1 MDIRKRSTLGIT
13 RNKRIDPN
21 KIIAFVVYLRYI
33 LAQYLVEILSLN
45 FIIDF
50 KNKIVPNEYQL
61 LNVSFKSD
69 YSKSNTKISKV

>member
-1 MDIRKRSTLGIT
+1 M
-13 RNKRIDPN
+13 
-21 KIIAFVVYLRYI
+21 YLRYI

-69 YSKSNTKISKV
+69 YSKLINTKISKV